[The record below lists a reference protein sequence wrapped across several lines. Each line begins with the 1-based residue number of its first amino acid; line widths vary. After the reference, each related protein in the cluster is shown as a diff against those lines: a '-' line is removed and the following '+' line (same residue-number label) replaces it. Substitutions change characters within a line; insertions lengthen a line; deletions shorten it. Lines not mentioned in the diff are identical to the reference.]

1 MSDTTIKVRPSGIA
15 PTYNETIV
23 VLESVNILETNFKW
37 LVSIYKGVVG
47 DADYSLVSTL
57 SIVPNPEGFGIID
70 FHRHIEN
77 YVSTSFYPAD
87 IDKVSNKVTN
97 EGFKWTYEVTESY
110 NNTTTVQVLTSAE
123 KTIHSFNGALSFQE
137 FRNWNSGGY
146 TMSSNSLSNTRFL
159 LSGSKSIDV
168 SLKDRV
174 WINNFLDTV
183 PNSGVKITTNNG
195 TYLTTQSHTPLGQ
208 HFINQNKIGPKDILE
223 STDTFTPTIG
233 SLPAIDVNTTFI
245 NIVAVGGAGS
255 FDVSETITL
264 NIKDYCSKYELIS
277 FFYMDKLGSYLP
289 VTFNK
294 VSKTNIENNRSN
306 YKQNSGSYDSVS
318 NAYGYTSYDRG
329 STTYDL
335 TSKEVVTCTSDWLSE
350 DTASMVL
357 DMLSSPNVYI
367 QNEAGEYIAINIT
380 TNTYE
385 AKKTVNEKLINYTI
399 SFEYANNNTNQR
411 G

>member
-1 MSDTTIKVRPSGIA
+1 MSDTTIKVKPTGIA

-23 VLESVNILETNFKW
+23 VLESVNIIETDFKW

-47 DADYSLVSTL
+47 DADYELISTL
-57 SIVPNPEGFGIID
+57 SIVPNPGGFGVVD

-77 YVSTSFYPAD
+77 YISTSFYPAD
-87 IDKVSNKVTN
+87 VDKVSNKVTN

-110 NNTTTVQVLTSAE
+110 NNTTTLQVLTSAE
-123 KTIHSFNGALSFQE
+123 KTIHSFNGALSFQG
-137 FRNWNSGGY
+137 FRNWNSSDY
-146 TMSSNSLSNTRFL
+146 LMSTTSVNTTKFL
-159 LSGSKSIDV
+159 LSGSRSIDV
-168 SLKDRV
+168 SLSDRV

-183 PNSGVKITTNNG
+183 PNNGIKIVTDNG
-195 TYLTTQSHTPLGQ
+195 TYLTTQSHTPSGQ
-208 HFINQNKIGPKDILE
+208 HFINQNKIGAKDILE
-223 STDTFTPTIG
+223 STDSFFSAGNPN
-233 SLPAIDVNTTFI
+233 PPIDLNTTFI
-245 NIVAVGGAGS
+245 KISAVDGTGV
-255 FDVSETITL
+255 DVSEIITL

-289 VTFNK
+289 ITFNK

-350 DTASMVL
+350 DTANMVL